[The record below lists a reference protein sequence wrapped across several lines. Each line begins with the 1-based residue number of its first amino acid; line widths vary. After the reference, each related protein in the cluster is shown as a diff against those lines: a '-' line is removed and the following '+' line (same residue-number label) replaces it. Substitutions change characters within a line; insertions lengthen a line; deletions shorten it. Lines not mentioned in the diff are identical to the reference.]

1 MPYRIQVVFHAS
13 NTRSYINDKKEQE
26 DQILIWMVFVSS
38 DLLLMK
44 RQRLVKLTFGKIEIL
59 FIMLSE
65 KLVSITEITNN
76 LQS

>member
-1 MPYRIQVVFHAS
+1 
-13 NTRSYINDKKEQE
+13 
-26 DQILIWMVFVSS
+26 MVFVSS

-44 RQRLVKLTFGKIEIL
+44 RQRLVKLTFGKIEIM

-65 KLVSITEITNN
+65 KLVSITEIANN

>member
-1 MPYRIQVVFHAS
+1 MI
-13 NTRSYINDKKEQE
+13 KKEQE

-65 KLVSITEITNN
+65 KLVSITEIANN

>member
-1 MPYRIQVVFHAS
+1 MPYRIQVVFHSS

-65 KLVSITEITNN
+65 KLVSITEIANN